1 MFNVCAFHVCK
12 GVRLPSPCS
21 RGSRFVKH
29 LTNFQTRRFSSNH
42 LLNSELA
49 HHLKRSYLYVP
60 AASDKM
66 LAKSTSLDADVLI
79 YDLED
84 SVPPSAT
91 DKINAR
97 LRLKRFLEDNMESLR
112 SKHVAVRTNDISTP
126 FFQEDAAEILPN
138 PLVKSLIIPKL
149 HSPED
154 LNVVSEHV
162 SKARQNTSTSSLPL
176 DLVPSIESAKAMVNL
191 TSIAGWSSRHDPIHG
206 GKLGALLFAAE
217 DYCADTGI
225 LRTSSRAELLFT
237 RSQIVITAKAFGL
250 GAVDMVCIDYAKS
263 LDVLR
268 EESTEARKLGFTGKQ
283 AIHPTQ
289 VAVINE
295 TFVPTKAEILRA
307 VKILNAM
314 SAAHKSQK
322 GATRLDGQM
331 IDAPMIKQVCTN
343 LNDTDISANW
353 INSGF
358 NCCQCSEA
366 SGIRNTS
373 PGFLGASTQTM
384 VDFMIAKASEASS
397 PEALLSGL
405 NAVGLPNTPDAH
417 SFVSELY
424 SKAPKRHKRKHG
436 NSGDSARKQA
446 EKDAQA
452 LRSQRFSLLL
462 EDEVLKDD
470 EILKKR
476 EKGKGKEKEKREKQI
491 RKRDYDEKE
500 WQSDEEEQAKKRW
513 KGDENEEGDSYNDDV
528 ELPPESFEDEEA
540 RKERERLE
548 DLRDRDAFAE
558 RMRDRDRERTKKVVE
573 DKSSK
578 LSGAAAEAAQ
588 RRQLADDTE
597 ARSAAL
603 PSLRLHSRQ
612 EYLTKREMQQI
623 ELLRKE
629 IADDEALFSGMKI
642 SKKERRE
649 LERKK
654 ELLKLVEERLKIND
668 KWEGY
673 ALPEDYITEQG
684 KIDKKKKE
692 NALYKR
698 YEEAKPKDD
707 QFVTDVD
714 QWEAAQTQH
723 STFKTG
729 AMDKKEIVDDY
740 EYVFDESQTIK
751 FVMESSLPGVGL
763 TPAEKLLQAQID
775 EAEKRAKTIEET
787 RKNLPIYQ
795 YKEQL
800 IEAIKEH
807 QVLIVVA
814 ETGSGKTTQ
823 LPQYLH
829 EAGYTANGL
838 KVGCTQPRRVAA
850 MSVAARVAEEMGT
863 KVGYEVGYSIRFE
876 DCTSDK
882 TVLKYMTDG
891 MLLREF
897 LTEPDL
903 AGYSALIIDEAHER
917 TLSTDILFAL
927 VKDIARFRP
936 ELRLLISSATMD
948 AEKFSEYFDG
958 APTFYIPGRQ
968 FPVDIHYTP
977 QPEANYLHAAIT
989 TVFQIHTTQP
999 KGDILVFLTGQE
1011 EIEAC
1016 HENLQETARA
1026 LGNKIQELIIC
1037 PIYANL
1043 PSEMQAKIFEPTP
1056 EGARKVV
1063 LATNIAETS
1072 ITIDGVV
1079 FVIDPGFVKQNS
1091 YNPRTGMSSLI
1102 VVPCSRASANQRAGR
1117 AGRVGPGKAFRLYT
1131 KWAFSNELEA
1141 NTVPEIQRT
1150 NLGMVV
1156 LLLKSLGI
1164 NDLIGFEFLDPPP
1177 GETLMR
1183 ALELLY
1189 ALGALNDRGE
1199 LTKLGRRM
1207 AEFPVD
1213 PMLSK
1218 AILSSEKYSCT
1229 DEVLTIISMLSE
1241 SGSLF
1246 YRPKDKKLHADQAR
1260 QNFVRPGGDH
1270 FTLLNVWEQWAETN
1284 YSQQFCYE
1292 QFLQFKSIS
1301 RARDI
1306 RDQLAGL
1313 CERVEVVIEGNPNSN
1328 DITPVQKAI
1337 TSGYFYNTAQLQK
1350 SGDSYRTLKT
1360 NHTVYI
1366 HPSSSLFQHQ
1376 PPVKTL
1382 LYYELVMTTK
1392 SYMRQVME
1400 IKPAWLLE
1408 VAPHYFKPADLEQ
1421 LAHGDKK
1428 MPKAVGASSSAAT

>member
-1 MFNVCAFHVCK
+1 M
-12 GVRLPSPCS
+12 S
-21 RGSRFVKH
+21 
-29 LTNFQTRRFSSNH
+29 
-42 LLNSELA
+42 SELE
-49 HHLKRSYLYVP
+49 RYI
-60 AASDKM
+60 SDN
-66 LAKSTSLDADVLI
+66 S
-79 YDLED
+79 
-84 SVPPSAT
+84 
-91 DKINAR
+91 
-97 LRLKRFLEDNMESLR
+97 LRLFGVADR
-112 SKHVAVRTNDISTP
+112 SI
-126 FFQEDAAEILPN
+126 
-138 PLVKSLIIPKL
+138 
-149 HSPED
+149 
-154 LNVVSEHV
+154 
-162 SKARQNTSTSSLPL
+162 
-176 DLVPSIESAKAMVNL
+176 
-191 TSIAGWSSRHDPIHG
+191 
-206 GKLGALLFAAE
+206 
-217 DYCADTGI
+217 
-225 LRTSSRAELLFT
+225 
-237 RSQIVITAKAFGL
+237 
-250 GAVDMVCIDYAKS
+250 IDY
-263 LDVLR
+263 VL
-268 EESTEARKLGFTGKQ
+268 
-283 AIHPTQ
+283 
-289 VAVINE
+289 
-295 TFVPTKAEILRA
+295 
-307 VKILNAM
+307 
-314 SAAHKSQK
+314 
-322 GATRLDGQM
+322 
-331 IDAPMIKQVCTN
+331 
-343 LNDTDISANW
+343 
-353 INSGF
+353 
-358 NCCQCSEA
+358 A
-366 SGIRNTS
+366 S
-373 PGFLGASTQTM
+373 
-384 VDFMIAKASEASS
+384 ASS
-397 PEALLSGL
+397 SKTPEALFSALNASGL
-405 NAVGLPNTPDAH
+405 PDTADAH
-417 SFVSELY
+417 EFINQVFQQ
-424 SKAPKRHKRKHG
+424 APRKHKHKRTAAEK
-436 NSGDSARKQA
+436 AQRQA
-446 EKDAQA
+446 EKEAKA
-452 LRSQRFSLLL
+452 LRSQKFGLLL
-462 EDEVLKDD
+462 DEGGDD
-470 EILKKR
+470 VAPLP
-476 EKGKGKEKEKREKQI
+476 KEKRQKERKHDRQT
-491 RKRDYDEKE
+491 RKREYDEKE
-500 WQSDEEEQAKKRW
+500 WESDEEEKARKRW
-513 KGDENEEGDSYNDDV
+513 KGDDAEVEEDIEP
-528 ELPPESFEDEEA
+528 ELPEDEEA

-548 DLRDRDAFAE
+548 DLKDRDAFAE
-558 RMRDRDRERTKKVVE
+558 RVRDRDRERTKKIVE
-573 DKSSK
+573 DRSSK
-578 LSGAAAEAAQ
+578 ASGAAADAAQ
-588 RRQLADDTE
+588 RRQLADDAD
-597 ARSAAL
+597 ARGIAL

-612 EYLTKREMQQI
+612 EYLTKREIQQI

-629 IADDEALFSGMKI
+629 IADDESLFSGMKI
-642 SKKERRE
+642 SKRERRE
-649 LERKK
+649 LDRKK

-668 KWEGY
+668 KWDGY

-707 QFVTDVD
+707 QFTTDVD
-714 QWEAAQTQH
+714 QWEASQTKH

-729 AMDKKEIVDDY
+729 AMDKKEVVDDY

-751 FVMESSLPGVGL
+751 FVMDSALPG
-763 TPAEKLLQAQID
+763 TKMTAAEKLIQDQID
-775 EAEKRAKTIEET
+775 AAEKRARTIEET
-787 RKNLPIYQ
+787 RKNLPIYA
-795 YKEQL
+795 YREQL

-829 EAGYTANGL
+829 EAGYTAGGL
-838 KVGCTQPRRVAA
+838 KIGCTQPRRVAA

-948 AEKFSEYFDG
+948 AEKFSEYFDD
-958 APTFYIPGRQ
+958 APTFYVPGRQ

-1016 HENLQETARA
+1016 HENLQETART
-1026 LGNKIQELIIC
+1026 LGNKIAELIIC

-1043 PSEMQAKIFEPTP
+1043 PSDMQAKIFEPTP

-1091 YNPRTGMSSLI
+1091 YNPRTGMSSLV
-1102 VVPCSRASANQRAGR
+1102 VVPVSSLSLIMFRFVVNSFQCSRASANQRAGR
-1117 AGRVGPGKAFRLYT
+1117 AGRVGPGKSFRLYT

-1218 AILSSEKYSCT
+1218 AIISSEKYECT
-1229 DEVLTIISMLSE
+1229 DE
-1241 SGSLF
+1241 
-1246 YRPKDKKLHADQAR
+1246 KLHADQAR

-1292 QFLQFKSIS
+1292 QFLQFKSLS

-1313 CERVEVVIEGNPNSN
+1313 CERVEIVIKSNPNSN

-1337 TSGYFYNTAQLQK
+1337 TAGYFYNTAQLQK

-1366 HPSSSLFQHQ
+1366 HPSSSLFQFQ

-1382 LYYELVMTTK
+1382 LYYELVMTSK

-1400 IKPAWLLE
+1400 IKPAWLME
-1408 VAPHYFKPADLEQ
+1408 
-1421 LAHGDKK
+1421 
-1428 MPKAVGASSSAAT
+1428 GAFYVIMFLV

>member
-1 MFNVCAFHVCK
+1 MDYLQFILSSQEK
-12 GVRLPSPCS
+12 RLPDHP
-21 RGSRFVKH
+21 R
-29 LTNFQTRRFSSNH
+29 
-42 LLNSELA
+42 
-49 HHLKRSYLYVP
+49 
-60 AASDKM
+60 
-66 LAKSTSLDADVLI
+66 I
-79 YDLED
+79 
-84 SVPPSAT
+84 
-91 DKINAR
+91 
-97 LRLKRFLEDNMESLR
+97 
-112 SKHVAVRTNDISTP
+112 AVRVNDISTR
-126 FFQEDAAEILPN
+126 FFYDD
-138 PLVKSLIIPKL
+138 LIDVI
-149 HSPED
+149 SSG
-154 LNVVSEHV
+154 VVSTLVLPKIHSAKDLHYV
-162 SKARQNTSTSSLPL
+162 SSAVYEALGKTSLKVPV
-176 DLVPSIESAKAMVNL
+176 DLISSIESARAMYNL
-191 TSIAGWSSRHDPIHG
+191 SEIAAWKSSYGSVSG
-206 GKLGALLFAAE
+206 GRMTALL
-217 DYCADTGI
+217 
-225 LRTSSRAELLFT
+225 
-237 RSQIVITAKAFGL
+237 
-250 GAVDMVCIDYAKS
+250 
-263 LDVLR
+263 
-268 EESTEARKLGFTGKQ
+268 
-283 AIHPTQ
+283 
-289 VAVINE
+289 
-295 TFVPTKAEILRA
+295 ILRA
-307 VKILNAM
+307 AKILHGM
-314 SAAHKSQK
+314 QAAHAAAK
-322 GATRLDGQM
+322 GAVGLEGEM
-331 IDAPMIKQVCTN
+331 VDAPM
-343 LNDTDISANW
+343 L
-353 INSGF
+353 
-358 NCCQCSEA
+358 
-366 SGIRNTS
+366 
-373 PGFLGASTQTM
+373 
-384 VDFMIAKASEASS
+384 
-397 PEALLSGL
+397 
-405 NAVGLPNTPDAH
+405 
-417 SFVSELY
+417 
-424 SKAPKRHKRKHG
+424 
-436 NSGDSARKQA
+436 KQA
-446 EKDAQA
+446 EYTIRVAKAAGSLHNAGLPDSADAHRFISELFKKVPRKHKHSSSGSARRQA
-452 LRSQRFSLLL
+452 EKESKALYAQKFGFLLDDSPSDVL
-462 EDEVLKDD
+462 PLKEKRKED
-470 EILKKR
+470 
-476 EKGKGKEKEKREKQI
+476 KGKGKEKDRHI
-491 RKRDYDEKE
+491 RKREYDGKE
-500 WQSDEEEQAKKRW
+500 WESDEEEQARKRRRADDQLVENTQQD
-513 KGDENEEGDSYNDDV
+513 DEEMEPY
-528 ELPPESFEDEEA
+528 ESEEA
-540 RKERERLE
+540 RRERERLE
-548 DLRDRDAFAE
+548 DLKDRDAFAE
-558 RMRDRDRERTKKVVE
+558 RVRARDMERTKKIVE
-573 DKSSK
+573 DRSSK
-578 LSGAAAEAAQ
+578 NSGAAADAAQ
-588 RRQLADDTE
+588 RRQLADDSE
-597 ARSAAL
+597 AREVAL
-603 PSLRLHSRQ
+603 PSLRQHSRQ
-612 EYLTKREMQQI
+612 EYLTKREIQQI
-623 ELLRKE
+623 ELLRRE
-629 IADDEALFSGMKI
+629 IADDEALFSGMKV
-642 SKKERRE
+642 SKRE
-649 LERKK
+649 KRDLARKK
-654 ELLKLVEERLKIND
+654 ELLKLVEERLKINE

-673 ALPEDYITEQG
+673 MLPEDYITEQG

-692 NALYKR
+692 NALYQR

-714 QWEAAQTQH
+714 QWEASQTKH
-723 STFKTG
+723 STFRTG
-729 AMDKKEIVDDY
+729 AMDKEEIQDNY
-740 EYVFDESQTIK
+740 EYVFDESQTIQ
-751 FVMESSLPGVGL
+751 FVLDARPGDI
-763 TPAEKLLQAQID
+763 TPMSAADKLLQAQI
-775 EAEKRAKTIEET
+775 EAAEKRARTIEET
-787 RKNLPIYQ
+787 RKNLPIYAF
-795 YKEQL
+795 KEGL
-800 IEAIKEH
+800 LEAVKDH

-823 LPQYLH
+823 LTQYLH
-829 EAGYTANGL
+829 EAGYTANGMRI
-838 KVGCTQPRRVAA
+838 GCTQPRRVAA

-882 TVLKYMTDG
+882 TIIKYMTDG

-936 ELRLLISSATMD
+936 ELRILISSATLNAD
-948 AEKFSEYFDG
+948 EFSTYFDG
-958 APTFYIPGRQ
+958 APAFYVPGRQ

-1016 HENLQETARA
+1016 HENIQETARA
-1026 LGNKIQELIIC
+1026 LGNKIRELVIC

-1043 PSEMQAKIFEPTP
+1043 PSDMQAKIFEPTP

-1091 YNPRTGMSSLI
+1091 YNPRTGMSSLV

-1164 NDLIGFEFLDPPP
+1164 NDLIGFEFISPPP

-1218 AILSSEKYSCT
+1218 AIISSERYSCT
-1229 DEVLTIISMLSE
+1229 DEVLTIIAMLSE

-1270 FTLLNVWEQWAETN
+1270 FTLLNVWEQWADTN

-1292 QFLQFKSIS
+1292 QFLQYKSLS

-1313 CERVEVVIEGNPNSN
+1313 CERVEVVVQSNPNSN
-1328 DITPVQKAI
+1328 DITPIQKAM
-1337 TSGYFYNTAQLQK
+1337 TAGYFYNTAQLQK

-1400 IKPAWLLE
+1400 IKPSWLLE

-1421 LAHGDKK
+1421 LATGDKK
-1428 MPKAVGASSSAAT
+1428 MPNAKAAGASSNSTPQP

>member
-1 MFNVCAFHVCK
+1 MSSLEQYVSDNAISLF
-12 GVRLPSPCS
+12 GVADKSVVDFIIAS
-21 RGSRFVKH
+21 A
-29 LTNFQTRRFSSNH
+29 LTQSIRPAKSSKSADG
-42 LLNSELA
+42 LFTALNSSGLPD
-49 HHLKRSYLYVP
+49 SP
-60 AASDKM
+60 AA
-66 LAKSTSLDADVLI
+66 
-79 YDLED
+79 
-84 SVPPSAT
+84 
-91 DKINAR
+91 
-97 LRLKRFLEDNMESLR
+97 
-112 SKHVAVRTNDISTP
+112 H
-126 FFQEDAAEILPN
+126 Q
-138 PLVKSLIIPKL
+138 
-149 HSPED
+149 
-154 LNVVSEHV
+154 
-162 SKARQNTSTSSLPL
+162 
-176 DLVPSIESAKAMVNL
+176 
-191 TSIAGWSSRHDPIHG
+191 
-206 GKLGALLFAAE
+206 
-217 DYCADTGI
+217 
-225 LRTSSRAELLFT
+225 
-237 RSQIVITAKAFGL
+237 
-250 GAVDMVCIDYAKS
+250 
-263 LDVLR
+263 
-268 EESTEARKLGFTGKQ
+268 
-283 AIHPTQ
+283 
-289 VAVINE
+289 
-295 TFVPTKAEILRA
+295 FV
-307 VKILNAM
+307 
-314 SAAHKSQK
+314 
-322 GATRLDGQM
+322 G
-331 IDAPMIKQVCTN
+331 
-343 LNDTDISANW
+343 
-353 INSGF
+353 
-358 NCCQCSEA
+358 
-366 SGIRNTS
+366 
-373 PGFLGASTQTM
+373 
-384 VDFMIAKASEASS
+384 
-397 PEALLSGL
+397 
-405 NAVGLPNTPDAH
+405 
-417 SFVSELY
+417 ELY
-424 SKAPKRHKRKHG
+424 SKVPRK
-436 NSGDSARKQA
+436 SKKSKESSRKDA
-446 EKDAQA
+446 EKEAKS
-452 LRSQRFSLLL
+452 LRTQKYGLLL
-462 EDEVLKDD
+462 DEDDSVQVVKE
-470 EILKKR
+470 KR
-476 EKGKGKEKEKREKQI
+476 KEKESKGKKDRNI
-491 RKRDYDEKE
+491 RKRDHDSRE
-500 WQSDEEEQAKKRW
+500 WESDEEEKARKRW
-513 KGDENEEGDSYNDDV
+513 KSEEYAERLDDDRM
-528 ELPPESFEDEEA
+528 EEEERLPEDEVDEETL
-540 RKERERLE
+540 KERQRLE
-548 DLRDRDAFAE
+548 DLRERDEFAE
-558 RMRDRDRERTKKVVE
+558 RMKSK
-573 DKSSK
+573 DKEK
-578 LSGAAAEAAQ
+578 NEEAL
-588 RRQLADDTE
+588 RRQLADDSQ
-597 ARSAAL
+597 ARNQVM

-612 EYLTKREMQQI
+612 EYLTKREIQQI

-629 IADDEALFSGMKI
+629 IADDEALFAGMKI
-642 SKKERRE
+642 TKREQRE
-649 LERKK
+649 LDQKK
-654 ELLKLVEERLKIND
+654 ELLRLVEERLKIND
-668 KWEGY
+668 KWDGY
-673 ALPEDYITEQG
+673 QLPEDYLTEQG
-684 KIDKKKKE
+684 KIDRKKKE
-692 NALYKR
+692 NALYRR
-698 YEEAKPKDD
+698 YEDAKPKDD

-714 QWEAAQTQH
+714 QWEAAQSKN

-729 AMDKKEIVDDY
+729 ALDKPELVEQYD
-740 EYVFDESQTIK
+740 YVFDESQTIK
-751 FVMESSLPGVGL
+751 FVMDAQLPG
-763 TPAEKLLQAQID
+763 TKMSEADRLLQQQID

-787 RKNLPIYQ
+787 RKSLPIYAF
-795 YKEQL
+795 KEQL
-800 IEAIKEH
+800 IAAVKEH

-829 EAGYTANGL
+829 EAGFCENGL

-882 TVLKYMTDG
+882 TVVKYMTDG

-903 AGYSALIIDEAHER
+903 AGYSCLIIDEAHER

-948 AEKFSEYFDG
+948 AEKFSEYFDD
-958 APTFYIPGRQ
+958 APTFYVPGRMY
-968 FPVDIHYTP
+968 PVDIHYTP

-1026 LGNKIQELIIC
+1026 LGNKIKELIIC

-1091 YNPRTGMSSLI
+1091 YNPRTGMSSLV
-1102 VVPCSRASANQRAGR
+1102 VVPCSRR

-1218 AILSSEKYSCT
+1218 SIIASEKYNCT
-1229 DEVLTIISMLSE
+1229 DEVLTIIAMLSE

-1270 FTLLNVWEQWAETN
+1270 FTLLNVWEQWAEAN
-1284 YSQQFCYE
+1284 YSVQFCYE
-1292 QFLQFKSIS
+1292 QFLQAKSLG

-1313 CERVEVVIEGNPNSN
+1313 CERVEIVVEQNPNTN
-1328 DITPVQKAI
+1328 DVSPIQKAI
-1337 TSGYFYNTAQLQK
+1337 TAGYFYNTAQLQK

-1360 NHTVYI
+1360 NHTVFI

-1376 PPVKTL
+1376 PPVKAV
-1382 LYYELVMTTK
+1382 LYYELVMTSK

-1400 IKPAWLLE
+1400 IKPQWLLE

-1421 LAHGDKK
+1421 LAKGDKK
-1428 MPKAVGASSSAAT
+1428 MPKVIGASSSAVS